1 MFQKGKTYIWKYK
14 RKSVIDYQTILKTIP
29 TSKSCPFPLLECD
42 LDTEPEL

>member
-1 MFQKGKTYIWKYK
+1 MEK
-14 RKSVIDYQTILKTIP
+14 LKKVSDRLSDNPEHYSYP